1 MNEDSKAEDI
11 IIDEEIIAEEN
22 NPKITS
28 SPERSFF
35 DILKTKTGEGSIES
49 YMENPLNLNHSQGL
63 AQILR
68 GLTGFVGALDLA
80 ILDLI
85 IGGFKIYTDYKKPQI
100 KVVSEDV

>member
-22 NPKITS
+22 NPKNNS

-49 YMENPLNLNHSQGL
+49 YIENPLNLNHSQGL

-85 IGGFKIYTDYKKPQI
+85 IGGFKVYSDFKQPPI
-100 KVVSEDV
+100 KVVAEDV

>member
-11 IIDEEIIAEEN
+11 IIDEEIVVEEN
-22 NPKITS
+22 IPKNVN
-28 SPERSFF
+28 SPERGFF
-35 DILKTKTGEGSIES
+35 DILKTKTGEGSIEN

-80 ILDLI
+80 ILDVI
-85 IGGFKIYTDYKKPQI
+85 IGGFKVYSDFKKPSI
-100 KVVSEDV
+100 KVVAEDV

>member
-11 IIDEEIIAEEN
+11 IIDEEIIVEEN
-22 NPKITS
+22 NPKITK
-28 SPERSFF
+28 SPEGSFLE
-35 DILKTKTGEGSIES
+35 ILKTKTGEGSIES

-85 IGGFKIYTDYKKPQI
+85 IGGFKVYSDFKKPTV
-100 KVVSEDV
+100 KVVTEDV